1 MTETTGPSF
10 RMRPGGLYLKASW
23 ALVVIGVLE
32 ATIGLAQ
39 LALRATT
46 QDPDRVLLALNLA
59 FVITG
64 LALAGAGLLNRHIY
78 RTAETRL
85 TPQGLINRERRTR
98 LIPWNTITAI
108 TPIRRGRYWRTR
120 VTLTNGR
127 QKILTAPTTKTPQ
140 PDPTFTRDLETI
152 HHWWH
157 HHRDP

>member
-1 MTETTGPSF
+1 CRSGFAVVFFFSSRRRHTRFS
-10 RMRPGGLYLKASW
+10 RDWSSDVCSSDLSW

-32 ATIGLAQ
+32 AITGLAQ

-85 TPQGLINRERRTR
+85 TPQGLINRELRPR
-98 LIPWNTITAI
+98 LIPWDTKI
-108 TPIRRGRYWRTR
+108 GRASCRERVYISGTG
-120 VTLTNGR
+120 VTL
-127 QKILTAPTTKTPQ
+127 Q
-140 PDPTFTRDLETI
+140 
-152 HHWWH
+152 H
-157 HHRDP
+157 